1 MKFFWPIYLASLVVG
16 TAGVYVAAPLAR
28 PTMAE
33 LFGAAER
40 EAPPAALSEA
50 PPPAASL
57 SREADDEGVVDSGPL
72 RQEAR
77 EQGEDAETSPALC
90 GVFLASHGDRPGW
103 GVTHQR
109 TTYYKLDG
117 ARVGN
122 LPGGVLFDCNKAH
135 QSSKGLMLE
144 CSLAGGASTND
155 HFLISRKD
163 VFLFTGVQTNLSA
176 RQLGALKAYYQI
188 KGKIGTRKTELLQA
202 SASKN
207 PHFAAA
213 NAAYRAFTKHTEK
226 AQELALKRKTAT
238 EAEKTQLEDQLR
250 ELKVAEAKLQSELAE
265 ANQKFRAW
273 KEQHANEVAKPE
285 SDPDV
290 QKWTKEMEPLR
301 KLVPGL
307 AL

>member
-1 MKFFWPIYLASLVVG
+1 MKFFWPIYLVSLVVG
-16 TAGVYVAAPLAR
+16 TAGVYVTAPYAR
-28 PTMAE
+28 PYMAS
-33 LFGAAER
+33 LFGKEGKPEPSAEVT
-40 EAPPAALSEA
+40 EAPILSGTLSPRPVTPAPQTAPEPQPKEEQDEVSEI
-50 PPPAASL
+50 
-57 SREADDEGVVDSGPL
+57 
-72 RQEAR
+72 
-77 EQGEDAETSPALC
+77 SPALR
-90 GVFLASHGDRPGW
+90 GVFLASYGDKPGW

-122 LPGGVLFDCNKAH
+122 LPGGVLFDCSKAH

-163 VFLFTGVQTNLSA
+163 VFLFTGAQTNLSS
-176 RQLGALKAYYQI
+176 RQLEALKAYYQI

-207 PHFAAA
+207 PHYAAA

-250 ELKVAEAKLQSELAE
+250 ELKVTEAKLQSELAD
-265 ANQKFRAW
+265 ANQKFRTW

-290 QKWTKEMEPLR
+290 LKWTKEMEPLR